1 MRRIYLDNS
10 TLNRPFDDQSQA
22 RIKLETE
29 ALFQILSD
37 IDLKNSKLIQS
48 EVTELENSKNPC
60 YSVKIKIDE
69 LISKADRSIKVNATT
84 RKQAKVFQNAGLN
97 GMDALHLAAAIQ
109 GKVDFLITCDDA
121 FLKKARKVTL
131 DRSIKIKIMN
141 PIEYV
146 LAEGL

>member
-1 MRRIYLDNS
+1 MKQIYLNNS

-37 IDLKNSKLIQS
+37 IDLRNSKLILS
-48 EVTELENSKNPC
+48 EVTELENSKNPY
-60 YSVKIKIDE
+60 YSVKIRIDE
-69 LISKADRSIKVNATT
+69 LISKADRKIKVNSGTK
-84 RKQAKVFQNAGLN
+84 RQANIFQHAGLN

-109 GKVDFLITCDDA
+109 GKVDFLITCDDS
-121 FLKKARKVTL
+121 FLKKAKKAT
-131 DRSIKIKIMN
+131 SNQIIKIMN

>member
-1 MRRIYLDNS
+1 MKRIYLNNS

-37 IDLKNSKLIQS
+37 IDLRNSKLILS
-48 EVTELENSKNPC
+48 EVPELENSKNPY
-60 YSVKIKIDE
+60 YSVKIRIDE
-69 LISKADRSIKVNATT
+69 LISKADKKVKVNANT
-84 RKQAKVFQNAGLN
+84 RRQAKLFENAGLN

-109 GKVDFLITCDDA
+109 GKIDFFITCDDS
-121 FLKKARKVTL
+121 FLKKAKKATS
-131 DRSIKIKIMN
+131 DQTIKIMN

>member
-1 MRRIYLDNS
+1 MERIYLNNS
-10 TLNRPFDDQSQA
+10 MLNRPFDDQGQA

-37 IDLKNSKLIQS
+37 IDSGKSKLILS
-48 EVTELENSKNPC
+48 EVTGLENIKNP
-60 YSVKIKIDE
+60 YYLVKIRIDE
-69 LISKADRSIKVNATT
+69 LIAKADRKVRVNAGTK
-84 RKQAKVFQNAGLN
+84 RQAQIFENAGLN

-109 GKVDFLITCDDA
+109 GKVDFLITCDDS
-121 FLKKARKVTL
+121 FLKKANKATS
-131 DRSIKIKIMN
+131 DQAIKIMN

>member
-1 MRRIYLDNS
+1 MKRIYLNNS

-37 IDLKNSKLIQS
+37 IDLRNSKLILS
-48 EVTELENSKNPC
+48 EVTELENSKNPY
-60 YSVKIKIDE
+60 YSVKIRIDE
-69 LISKADRSIKVNATT
+69 LISKADKKVKVNANT
-84 RKQAKVFQNAGLN
+84 RRQAKLFENAGLN

-109 GKVDFLITCDDA
+109 GKIDFFITCDDS
-121 FLKKARKVTL
+121 FLKKAKKATS
-131 DRSIKIKIMN
+131 DQTIKIMN

>member
-1 MRRIYLDNS
+1 MKRIYLNNS
-10 TLNRPFDDQSQA
+10 TLNRPFDDQGQA

-37 IDLKNSKLIQS
+37 IDLRNSKLILS
-48 EVTELENSKNPC
+48 EVTDLENSKNPH
-60 YSVKIKIDE
+60 YSVKIRIDE
-69 LISKADRSIKVNATT
+69 LISKADRKIKANAAT
-84 RKQAKVFQNAGLN
+84 RKLAKTFENAGLN

-109 GKVDFLITCDDA
+109 GKADFLITSDDF
-121 FLKKARKVTL
+121 FLKKAKKVTS
-131 DRSIKIKIMN
+131 DRTIKIMN